1 MSLFL
6 LSSAQLNPTPT
17 SVGWAEIALISTFTK
32 QVFDLSTP
40 SMKKGCNGEEWK
52 IMAFIVATN
61 VVASR
66 PPECRL
72 TGTPH
77 ARAKM
82 VEIVDKVDIEDI
94 VNKVYIVGVVIPL
107 KSYHI
112 PHTTPP
118 PHHTVL
124 ISVA

>member
-1 MSLFL
+1 M
-6 LSSAQLNPTPT
+6 
-17 SVGWAEIALISTFTK
+17 
-32 QVFDLSTP
+32 
-40 SMKKGCNGEEWK
+40 
-52 IMAFIVATN
+52 ATN
-61 VVASR
+61 VIASR
-66 PPECRL
+66 PPEHRL

-107 KSYHI
+107 KPYHI